1 MRTRRG
7 ELDYV
12 ADFLEFLSI
21 PSVSALSQHKADVER
36 AASWLSRRMERAG
49 VGEVRIL
56 KTAGHPVVFGQV
68 PSSRGN
74 APTVL
79 IYGHYDTQPPDPLEE
94 WSSPPFE
101 PVVREDRVYARGAA
115 DDKGGVYGALL
126 ATEDVIKAG
135 GPPVNLKFLFEGE
148 EEIGSPN
155 LKDLLVREKDL
166 FACDLVVSVDGGMF
180 TREIPSLTTGS
191 RGLVAIQIDVK
202 GPRADVHSGGHGGA
216 INNPVNALC
225 QIVASMKDSNG
236 RITVDGFYDDVREIS
251 ESERKSFSRVPFD
264 EEEYKASVGVAE
276 LFGEPGYTVL
286 ERLWSRPT
294 LDCSGIWG
302 GFQGEGVKTII
313 PSKAS
318 CKITCRLVPDQD
330 PDKIARLLESHV
342 RRHAPPG
349 VTVEV
354 TVFPGNSRP
363 YLIPR
368 DHPVLSVLSRV
379 LTKLYGREP
388 VEVRLGGTL
397 PIARTFLD
405 LLGSYL
411 VFFATSSPDENV
423 HSPNEFYRLGEL
435 DKLRRGLP
443 ELWTELASSY
453 RT

>member
-1 MRTRRG
+1 M
-7 ELDYV
+7 DYIP
-12 ADFLEFLSI
+12 DFVEFLSI

-36 AASWLSRRMERAG
+36 AASWLARRMERAG

-56 KTAGHPVVFGQV
+56 KTAGHPVVFGRV
-68 PSSRGN
+68 LPARGD

-79 IYGHYDTQPPDPLEE
+79 IYGHYDTQPPDPLDE
-94 WSSPPFE
+94 WKSPPFE
-101 PVVREDRVYARGAA
+101 PVVKEDRVYARGAA
-115 DDKGGVYGALL
+115 DDKGGVYGAIL

-155 LKDLLVREKDL
+155 LKDLLVKEKDL

-225 QIVASMKDSNG
+225 QIVASMKDADG
-236 RITVDGFYDDVREIS
+236 RITVDGFYDKVRELS
-251 ESERKSFSRVPFD
+251 ESERKSFAQVPFD
-264 EEEYKASVGVAE
+264 EEEYRASVGVAE

-318 CKITCRLVPDQD
+318 CKITCRLVPDQE
-330 PDKIARLLESHV
+330 PDEIARALERHI
-342 RRHAPPG
+342 RQHAPRG

-363 YLIPR
+363 YVIPP
-368 DHPVLSVLSRV
+368 DHPALSVLSRV
-379 LTKLYGREP
+379 LAKLYGREP

-423 HSPNEFYRLGEL
+423 HSPNEFYRLDEL

-443 ELWTELASSY
+443 ELWAELARSY
-453 RT
+453 RK

>member
-1 MRTRRG
+1 M
-7 ELDYV
+7 DYIS
-12 ADFLEFLSI
+12 DFLEFLSI
-21 PSVSALSQHKADVER
+21 PSVSALSKHKADVER
-36 AASWLSRRMERAG
+36 AASWLARRMERAG
-49 VGEVRIL
+49 VREVRIL

-68 PSSRGN
+68 LSRSPH
-74 APTVL
+74 APAVL

-94 WSSPPFE
+94 WNSPPFE
-101 PVVREDRVYARGAA
+101 PVVKEDRVYARGAA
-115 DDKGGVYGALL
+115 DDKGGVYGAIL
-126 ATEDVIKAG
+126 ATEDVVKAG

-155 LKDLLVREKDL
+155 LKDLLVKEKDL

-202 GPRADVHSGGHGGA
+202 GPRTDVHSGGHGGA

-225 QIVASMKDSNG
+225 QIVASMKDEDG
-236 RITVDGFYDDVREIS
+236 RITVDGFYDNVRDIS
-251 ESERKSFSRVPFD
+251 ESERKSFAQVPFD
-264 EEEYKASVGVAE
+264 EEEYRASVGVPA

-318 CKITCRLVPDQD
+318 CKITCRLVPDQE
-330 PDKIARLLESHV
+330 PDEIARILEAHV
-342 RRHAPPG
+342 RRCAPRG
-349 VTVEV
+349 VTVET

-363 YLIPR
+363 YVVPG
-368 DHPVLSVLSRV
+368 DHPALPVLSRV
-379 LTKLYGREP
+379 LTKLYGRQP

-423 HSPNEFYRLGEL
+423 HSPNEFYRLDEL

-443 ELWTELASSY
+443 ELWSELAASH

>member
-1 MRTRRG
+1 M
-7 ELDYV
+7 DYIP
-12 ADFLEFLSI
+12 DFLEFLSI
-21 PSVSALSQHKADVER
+21 PSVSALCQHKADVER
-36 AASWLSRRMERAG
+36 AASWLARRMERAG
-49 VGEVRIL
+49 AGEVRIL
-56 KTAGHPVVFGQV
+56 KTAGHPVVFGRV
-68 PSSRGN
+68 LSGRGG

-79 IYGHYDTQPPDPLEE
+79 IYGHYDTQPPDPLDE
-94 WSSPPFE
+94 WKSPPFE
-101 PVVREDRVYARGAA
+101 PVVKEDRIYARGAA
-115 DDKGGVYGALL
+115 DDKGGVYGAIL

-155 LKDLLVREKDL
+155 LKDLLVKEKDL

-225 QIVASMKDSNG
+225 QIVASMKDEDG
-236 RITVDGFYDDVREIS
+236 RITVDGFYDNVREIS
-251 ESERKSFSRVPFD
+251 ESERKSFAQVPFD
-264 EEEYKASVGVAE
+264 EEEYRDSVEVAE

-318 CKITCRLVPDQD
+318 CKITCRLVPDQE
-330 PDKIARLLESHV
+330 PGEIAQALERHV
-342 RRHAPPG
+342 RQHAPRG

-363 YLIPR
+363 YVIPP
-368 DHPVLSVLSRV
+368 DHPALSVLSRV
-379 LTKLYGREP
+379 LAKLYGREP

-423 HSPNEFYRLGEL
+423 HSPNEFYRLDEL

-443 ELWTELASSY
+443 ELWTELAGSY
-453 RT
+453 RK

>member
-1 MRTRRG
+1 MDFI
-7 ELDYV
+7 L
-12 ADFLEFLSI
+12 DFLEFLSI
-21 PSVSALSQHKADVER
+21 PSVSALSQHKTDVES
-36 AASWLSRRMERAG
+36 AASWLARRTERAG
-49 VGEVRIL
+49 VAEVRIL
-56 KTAGHPVVFGQV
+56 KTAGHPVVFGRVQ
-68 PSSRGN
+68 SGRRD

-79 IYGHYDTQPPDPLEE
+79 IYGHYDTQPPDPLDE
-94 WSSPPFE
+94 WKSPPFE
-101 PVVREDRVYARGAA
+101 PVVKEDRIYARGAA
-115 DDKGGVYGALL
+115 DDKGGVYGAIL

-191 RGLVAIQIDVK
+191 RGLVAIQIDVR

-225 QIVASMKDSNG
+225 QIVASMKDADG
-236 RITVDGFYDDVREIS
+236 RITVDGFCDNVRHLS
-251 ESERKSFSRVPFD
+251 ESERRSFARVPFD
-264 EEEYKASVGVAE
+264 EEEYRASVGVAE
-276 LFGEPGYTVL
+276 LFGEPGYTVV

-318 CKITCRLVPDQD
+318 CKITCRLVPDQE
-330 PDKIARLLESHV
+330 PGEIAKALERHI
-342 RRHAPPG
+342 RQHAPRG

-363 YLIPR
+363 YVIPH
-368 DHPVLSVLSRV
+368 DHPALPVLSRV
-379 LTKLYGREP
+379 LAKLYGREP

-397 PIARTFLD
+397 PVARTFLD

-423 HSPNEFYRLGEL
+423 HSPNEFYRLDEL

-443 ELWTELASSY
+443 ELWTELAGSY
-453 RT
+453 RK